1 MHPRRLVLPLLSAIA
16 LALGAAA
23 AGVVASAG
31 APGAGAVQSTTAR
44 PQAAGQAGQ
53 PREPFDAV
61 RARSLGMTTYWDHCA
76 SCHGRWGHGDGPEA
90 KGLTIRPPDLTHLAE
105 RNGGTFPLAAVAQ
118 VIAGTDRVHS
128 PTAMPAWAAVF
139 RGSPGAQDDD
149 EVRRRIE
156 ALTLYLEFIQPRP
169 RK

>member
-1 MHPRRLVLPLLSAIA
+1 MHPGRFVLPLLSALA

-23 AGVVASAG
+23 SGVAASGGAAGG
-31 APGAGAVQSTTAR
+31 GAVQSTTAR
-44 PQAAGQAGQ
+44 PEAAGQ

-76 SCHGRWGHGDGPEA
+76 SCHGRWGHGDGVEA
-90 KGLTIRPPDLTHLAE
+90 KGLAVRPPDLTLLAAK
-105 RNGGTFPLAAVAQ
+105 NGGTFPLAAVAQ
-118 VIAGTDRVHS
+118 VIAGNDRVHS

-139 RGSPGAQDDD
+139 RGLPGAQDD
-149 EVRRRIE
+149 EAVRRRIE